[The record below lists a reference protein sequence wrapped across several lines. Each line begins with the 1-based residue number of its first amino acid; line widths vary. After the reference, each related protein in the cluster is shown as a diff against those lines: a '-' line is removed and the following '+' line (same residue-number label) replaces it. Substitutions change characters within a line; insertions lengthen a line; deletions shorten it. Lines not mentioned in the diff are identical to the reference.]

1 MTAAGSLARRFARGE
16 TEPAE
21 TAAVVRAVLKLDP
34 PSEQEPAELPPAGAY
49 GGALAAVELRAAE
62 LDRQDGDQRRRAAE
76 LLAALDELSEEARRL
91 TVEGDPRYHTWPLV
105 DLLQERSLAA
115 GPHRPERS
123 RELARLAVAAAE
135 RVPAGGESDALRAD
149 LAALAHAQLG
159 NAERVAGDFRAADG
173 SFGEALAALGRGTR
187 DPVTRARVLGLLASL
202 RTDQSQFDEALR
214 LTGRTLRLYRR
225 AGDRHGRG
233 RTLIKLARIHAY
245 RDELDA
251 ACAVLDEAVAHLDP
265 AREPRLAA
273 VAHHNRASYLERT
286 GRLDEAAR
294 ELEAAGELAEAR
306 FDRVRVRWVQG
317 RVALRR
323 GETEAGEAALI
334 ETRRAFLEEG
344 LGYETAQ
351 VSLELAA
358 LYAEQGRAA
367 DQRRLAEE
375 MVPLFEARDV
385 HPEARAA
392 LALFCDAARREM
404 APAALAREIAAYLD
418 RARESPRLAFRP
430 ADG

>member
-1 MTAAGSLARRFARGE
+1 VTAAGRLARRFVSGE
-16 TEPAE
+16 TDPAE
-21 TAAVVRAVLKLDP
+21 TAVVVRALLQLDP
-34 PSEQEPAELPPAGAY
+34 PDRPEPVDESDPGAHQ
-49 GGALAAVELRAAE
+49 GALAAVEQWAAE
-62 LDRQDGDQRRRAAE
+62 LDRQDRDEHRRAAE
-76 LLAALDELSEEARRL
+76 LLAALDELSEQARRL
-91 TVEGDPRYHTWPLV
+91 TVEGDPRYHIWPLV
-105 DLLQERSLAA
+105 DLLRERSLAA

-135 RVPAGGESDALRAD
+135 RVPSGAESEALRAD
-149 LAALAHAQLG
+149 LTALTYAQLG
-159 NAERVAGDFRAADG
+159 NAERVVGDFRAADG
-173 SFGEALAALGRGTR
+173 AFAEALAALARGTR
-187 DPVTRARVLGLLASL
+187 DPVTRARVTGLLASL

-214 LTGRTLRLYRR
+214 LTRRTLRLYRR

-265 AREPRLAA
+265 AQEPRLLV

-286 GRLDEAAR
+286 GRLDEAVR

-323 GETEAGEAALI
+323 GETEAAEAALV

-404 APAALAREIAAYLD
+404 APAALAREIASYLD
-418 RARESPRLAFRP
+418 RARESPRLAFRHSES
-430 ADG
+430 